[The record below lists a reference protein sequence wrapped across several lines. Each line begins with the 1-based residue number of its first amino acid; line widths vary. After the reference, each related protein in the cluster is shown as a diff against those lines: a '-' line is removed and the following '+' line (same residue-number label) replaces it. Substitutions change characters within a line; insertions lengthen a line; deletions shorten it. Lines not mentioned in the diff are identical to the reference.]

1 LAGTG
6 SNYRRVPDPLYLR
19 ENMPEIPAELE
30 AVAGPLKGSSIPLS
44 EDEVSIGREPSN
56 QISLLDAAVSRRH
69 CVITRQA
76 GQFKIQDLNSR
87 NSTFVNGVPV
97 TERALASGD
106 EIKIG
111 NSLFVFVLPEAE
123 KAKDVSTSVEFEKGD
138 TGGGSTII
146 LRKRDARYLH
156 DLVDIKAGGRT
167 LADLNA
173 LLRISKAVNSVRGL
187 EALEKQVLES
197 IFEVAPADRAAILL
211 CEPGTE
217 EWTSVFGWDRR
228 SGPNQAVQVSRTI
241 VSQVLAD
248 GVAILCNDLPATE
261 SFSDTASIV
270 ERRIRSVLAVPL
282 EVFDRILGVIYLD
295 ASNPEARFDENHLQ
309 LLTAIG
315 SIAATALD
323 TARRMETLE
332 QENRRLQDEI
342 STGHNM
348 VGDSP
353 RMRDVYQFIARVA
366 PRDITVLV
374 FGESGTGK
382 ELVARAIHRA
392 SSRANKPCVAIN
404 CAALAETLLE
414 SELFGHEKG
423 AFTGAIAQKKGK
435 LEIAEGGTVFL
446 DEIGEL
452 APSLQAKM
460 LRVLQEREFER
471 VGGTRTIKLDV
482 RLVTATNRDLEEE
495 VKRGRFREDLFYRLN
510 VVSLRMPA
518 LRERREDI
526 PLLASYFAA
535 KFSQRSNRPVLGVSP
550 HARSCLTNYDWP
562 GNVRELENAI
572 ERAVVLGSSDM
583 ILPED
588 LPEAVLEK
596 AESAGATMTG
606 QKRSHSECL
615 RAVAGQLYRS
625 RAHAG
630 PASQLPASTDSQLEH
645 EAASETSRG
654 GIAAPSQS
662 RCGTI
667 FRCWPP
673 GGHESGNRICPNHSG
688 ARGRRFPRLK
698 TWPAAGRD
706 FAGRLDL
713 VDVHPKH
720 AAIPNHQ

>member
-1 LAGTG
+1 M
-6 SNYRRVPDPLYLR
+6 PD
-19 ENMPEIPAELE
+19 IPAELE
-30 AVAGPLKGSSIPLS
+30 AVAGPLNGTSIPLL
-44 EDEVSIGREPSN
+44 EGETSIGREPSN
-56 QISLLDAAVSRRH
+56 LISLLDSAVSRKH
-69 CVITRQA
+69 CVITRNS

-97 TERALASGD
+97 TERTLVSGD

-123 KAKDVSTSVEFEKGD
+123 NGTRASKAVEFDKAD
-138 TGGGSTII
+138 TGAGSTII
-146 LRKRDARYLH
+146 LRKQDARYLR
-156 DLVDIKAGGRT
+156 DLENIETNSRT
-167 LADLNA
+167 LGDLNA
-173 LLRISKAVNSVRGL
+173 LLLISKAVNSVRGL
-187 EALEKQVLES
+187 EALEKQLLES
-197 IFEVAPADRAAILL
+197 IFTVAPADRAAILL
-211 CEPGTE
+211 CDHGTE
-217 EWTSVFGWDRR
+217 EWSSVFGWDRR
-228 SGPNQAVQVSRTI
+228 AGPNQAVQVSRTI
-241 VSQVLAD
+241 VTQVLSD
-248 GVAILCNDLPATE
+248 GVAVLSNDVPADD
-261 SFSDTASIV
+261 SFSDTDSII

-315 SIAATALD
+315 SIAASALD
-323 TARRMETLE
+323 NARRMESLE

-342 STGHNM
+342 SLEHNM

-382 ELVARAIHRA
+382 ELVARAIHRT
-392 SSRANKPCVAIN
+392 SGRANKPCVAIN
-404 CAALAETLLE
+404 CATLAETLLE

-452 APSLQAKM
+452 APLLQAKL

-482 RLVTATNRDLEEE
+482 RLITATNRDLEAE
-495 VKRGRFREDLFYRLN
+495 VKKGRFREDLFYRLN

-550 HARSCLTNYDWP
+550 QARTCLVNYDWP

-596 AESAGATMTG
+596 AESAGASMTAFHD
-606 QKRSHSECL
+606 SL
-615 RAVAGQLYRS
+615 REAKKQLILNAFEQAQGSY
-625 RAHAG
+625 
-630 PASQLPASTDSQLEH
+630 T
-645 EAASETSRG
+645 EAAKLLG
-654 GIAAPSQS
+654 L
-662 RCGTI
+662 
-667 FRCWPP
+667 
-673 GGHESGNRICPNHSG
+673 HPNYLH
-688 ARGRRFPRLK
+688 RLIRNLNMK
-698 TWPAAGRD
+698 PQ
-706 FAGRLDL
+706 L
-713 VDVHPKH
+713 KH
-720 AAIPNHQ
+720 AAAE

>member
-1 LAGTG
+1 M
-6 SNYRRVPDPLYLR
+6 PD
-19 ENMPEIPAELE
+19 IPAELE
-30 AVAGPLKGSSIPLS
+30 AVAGPLKGSCIPLT
-44 EDEVSIGREPSN
+44 EDEVSFGREPSN
-56 QISLLDAAVSRRH
+56 QISLLDAAVSRKH
-69 CVITRQA
+69 CVITRNA

-97 TERALASGD
+97 TERTLASGD

-111 NSLFVFVLPEAE
+111 NSLFIFVLPESEEVKSA
-123 KAKDVSTSVEFEKGD
+123 STSVEFEKVD
-138 TGGGSTII
+138 PGGGSTII
-146 LRKRDARYLH
+146 LRKQDARYLR
-156 DLVDIKAGGRT
+156 DLEDLQLENIKAASRT
-167 LADLNA
+167 VGDLNA

-197 IFEVAPADRAAILL
+197 IFQVAPADRAAILL
-211 CEPGTE
+211 CEHGAE

-228 SGPNQAVQVSRTI
+228 AGPSQAVQVSRTI
-241 VSQVLAD
+241 VSQVLSD
-248 GVAILCNDLPATE
+248 GVAVLSNDLPAE

-270 ERRIRSVLAVPL
+270 ERRIRGVLAVPL

-295 ASNPEARFDENHLQ
+295 ASNPEAHFDENHLQ

-315 SIAATALD
+315 SIAAAALD
-323 TARRMETLE
+323 NARRMESLE

-342 STGHNM
+342 GQDHNM

-353 RMRDVYQFIARVA
+353 RIRDVYQFIARVA
-366 PRDITVLV
+366 PRDITVLIS
-374 FGESGTGK
+374 GESGTGK
-382 ELVARAIHRA
+382 ELVARAIHRT

-404 CAALAETLLE
+404 CAALAENLLE

-452 APSLQAKM
+452 APLLQAKL

-510 VVSLRMPA
+510 VVSLRMPP

-535 KFSQRSNRPVLGVSP
+535 KFSQRSNRAVLGVSP
-550 HARSCLTNYDWP
+550 QARTCLTNYDWP

-572 ERAVVLGSSDM
+572 ERAVVLGSSDV

-588 LPEAVLEK
+588 LPEAVLER
-596 AESAGATMTG
+596 AESAGASMTAFHD
-606 QKRSHSECL
+606 SL
-615 RAVAGQLYRS
+615 REAKKQLILNAFEQAQGSYTDA
-625 RAHAG
+625 AHLLG
-630 PASQLPASTDSQLEH
+630 LH
-645 EAASETSRG
+645 
-654 GIAAPSQS
+654 
-662 RCGTI
+662 
-667 FRCWPP
+667 
-673 GGHESGNRICPNHSG
+673 PNYLH
-688 ARGRRFPRLK
+688 RLIRNLNMK
-698 TWPAAGRD
+698 PLLR
-706 FAGRLDL
+706 
-713 VDVHPKH
+713 H
-720 AAIPNHQ
+720 AAAE

>member
-1 LAGTG
+1 M
-6 SNYRRVPDPLYLR
+6 PDT
-19 ENMPEIPAELE
+19 PAELE
-30 AVAGPLKGSSIPLS
+30 AVAGPLKGSTIPLP
-44 EDEVSIGREPSN
+44 EDEISIGREPCN
-56 QISLLDAAVSRRH
+56 QISLLDSAVSRRH
-69 CVITRQA
+69 CVITRIA

-97 TERALASGD
+97 TERTLASGD

-111 NSLFVFVLPEAE
+111 NSLFVFVLPEVE
-123 KAKDVSTSVEFEKGD
+123 KAKNLSTSVEFDKAG

-146 LRKRDARYLH
+146 LRKQDARYLR
-156 DLVDIKAGGRT
+156 DLENIPVQNTQAATRT
-167 LADLNA
+167 LGDLNA

-197 IFEVAPADRAAILL
+197 ILEVAPADRAAILL
-211 CEPGTE
+211 CEHGTE

-228 SGPNQAVQVSRTI
+228 GGANQAVQVSRTI
-241 VSQVLAD
+241 VSQVLSD
-248 GVAILCNDLPATE
+248 GVAVLCNDLPAEET
-261 SFSDTASIV
+261 FSDTASII
-270 ERRIRSVLAVPL
+270 ERRIHSVLAVSL

-315 SIAATALD
+315 SIAAAALD
-323 TARRMETLE
+323 NARRMESLE

-342 STGHNM
+342 SLEHNM

-366 PRDITVLV
+366 PRDITVLI

-382 ELVARAIHRA
+382 ELVARAIHRT
-392 SSRANKPCVAIN
+392 SGRANKPCVAIN
-404 CAALAETLLE
+404 CAALAESLLE

-423 AFTGAIAQKKGK
+423 AFTGAIVQKKGK
-435 LEIAEGGTVFL
+435 LEVAEGGTVFL
-446 DEIGEL
+446 DEIGDL
-452 APSLQAKM
+452 APLLQAKL

-495 VKRGRFREDLFYRLN
+495 VKKGRFREDLFYRLN

-550 HARSCLTNYDWP
+550 HARTCLTNYDWP

-596 AESAGATMTG
+596 AESAGASMTAF
-606 QKRSHSECL
+606 HDAL
-615 RAVAGQLYRS
+615 RESKKQLILNAFEQAQGSY
-625 RAHAG
+625 
-630 PASQLPASTDSQLEH
+630 T
-645 EAASETSRG
+645 EAAKLLGLHPNYLHRL
-654 GIAAPSQS
+654 IRNLNMKQLLRQAAA
-662 RCGTI
+662 
-667 FRCWPP
+667 
-673 GGHESGNRICPNHSG
+673 E
-688 ARGRRFPRLK
+688 
-698 TWPAAGRD
+698 
-706 FAGRLDL
+706 
-713 VDVHPKH
+713 
-720 AAIPNHQ
+720 